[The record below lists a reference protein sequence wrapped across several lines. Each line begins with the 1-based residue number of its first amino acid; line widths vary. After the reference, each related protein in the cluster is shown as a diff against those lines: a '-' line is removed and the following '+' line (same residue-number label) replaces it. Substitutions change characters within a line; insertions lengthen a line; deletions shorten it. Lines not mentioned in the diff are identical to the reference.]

1 MQEKAIHIRERYAAF
16 KGNKDASLAEI
27 HEFVKKIPK
36 LTKDFKSLNQ
46 HIHIAEVLK
55 QRTDSRAFRD
65 QWQGERAMLEGES
78 FLDQIEEILLSD
90 VDRSMFPTLLRLL
103 CLQSITSGGLR
114 GNRYD
119 GIRRSI
125 VQTYGFQHLY
135 TLNNLE
141 RSGTS
146 SSKLIVHRFKLTW
159 VYTGMI
165 KRKDTILMVEA
176 TTQWQLL
183 KKHFRSII
191 LLISCFK
198 LFISQ

>member
-90 VDRSMFPTLLRLL
+90 VDRSMFPTVLRLL

-125 VQTYGFQHLY
+125 VQTYGFHHLY

-146 SSKLIVHRFKLTW
+146 SKLIMNRFDLT
-159 VYTGMI
+159 GH
-165 KRKDTILMVEA
+165 
-176 TTQWQLL
+176 TQV
-183 KKHFRSII
+183 
-191 LLISCFK
+191 
-198 LFISQ
+198 